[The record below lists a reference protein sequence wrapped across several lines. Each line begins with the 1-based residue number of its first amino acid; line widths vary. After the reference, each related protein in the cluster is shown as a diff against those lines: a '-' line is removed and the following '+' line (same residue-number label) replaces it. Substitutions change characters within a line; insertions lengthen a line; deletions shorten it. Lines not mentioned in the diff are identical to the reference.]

1 MSGKQ
6 QFFRNHDIG
15 MRDRMKTAT
24 GWELSESR
32 FFLTKSALPSE
43 RPAFGGV
50 ESSDYPHSHTLHE
63 FRKCDS
69 KSSGNEFDVSKGDIS
84 LATFDSPHVGPVHP
98 TFSGERFL

>member
-32 FFLTKSALPSE
+32 FFFDE
-43 RPAFGGV
+43 ICVAFGAASFWGG
-50 ESSDYPHSHTLHE
+50 ESSDYPRSHTLHQ
-63 FRKCDS
+63 FGKCDS

-84 LATFDSPHVGPVHP
+84 LAAFDSPHVGPVHP